1 MNNWYRTAEKE
12 KGVLIGSD
20 CHQEWL
26 LPWWWERYS
35 AENAFPVAFID
46 FGMTDAAKQ
55 WCAERGEIIP
65 FSFDSSLTTHEKVYL
80 NALQNWE
87 KLRNSSLWK
96 GNYGLSL
103 PMVNPYGFKKLQ
115 ACLFSP
121 YQNSVWLDLDCEILG
136 PIDNL
141 FSQCCSHAEIALCR
155 DFKMEHL
162 HEGKFYNTGVIAFK
176 HGSPIMQKWA
186 EISTRRCGC
195 FWREDLI
202 LSTLFNKCNFSIN
215 ELPSIYNW
223 NIYFGLNMNAVIY
236 HWSEEWG
243 KTYIKNYGGIR
254 TLLKQAISN
263 PNNEES

>member
-1 MNNWYRTAEKE
+1 MNNWHRTAEKE
-12 KGVLIGSD
+12 KGVLVGAD

-35 AENAFPVAFID
+35 ELKNAFPVAFID
-46 FGMTDAAKQ
+46 FGMTDSAKQ
-55 WCAERGEIIP
+55 WCAARGEIIP
-65 FSFDSSLTTHEKVYL
+65 FSFDFSLTIPEEVYL

-96 GNYGLSL
+96 KAYGPSL
-103 PMVNPYGFKKLQ
+103 ATMNPYGFKKLQ

-121 YQNSVWLDLDCEILG
+121 YQNSVWLDLDCEILR
-136 PIDNL
+136 PIDYL
-141 FSQCCSHAEIALCR
+141 FSQCSAHAEISLCR

-162 HEGKFYNTGVIAFK
+162 REGKFYNTGVIAFR
-176 HGSPIMQKWA
+176 HGSHIMQKWA

-202 LSTLFNKCNFSIN
+202 LSTFSKKCNFSIN

-223 NIYFGLNMNAVIY
+223 HIYLGLNMNAVIY
-236 HWSEEWG
+236 HWSGEWG
-243 KTYIKNYGGIR
+243 KAYIKNYGGIK
-254 TLLKQAISN
+254 TVSN
-263 PNNEES
+263 LNNKESIEC